1 MPEATQPPEQPHR
14 NHGLFS
20 DHYLNVTLPERP
32 GWKDLAEQAR
42 PVMDEIAEVF
52 ASYAP
57 SDNEAQT
64 ERDLVRRVLDL
75 LGHAYEV
82 QPALETPD
90 GTKRPD
96 YVLYED
102 VASVTAN
109 KNKTLD
115 DELLA
120 SSAFAVGDAKYWN
133 RPLDVSLKG
142 RGDPFTNKN
151 PSYQIS
157 FYMQH
162 AGTEWGILTNGQLW
176 RLYYRDTAH
185 KLDRFYE
192 VDLHALATG
201 GDAERFLYFY
211 AFFHRSAFGD
221 HPLGVRAMLQE
232 SADYARN
239 IGDSLKSQ
247 VYEALRHLA
256 QGFLDYPQNG
266 LETDP
271 ETLRGIY
278 DNSLIALY
286 RLLFVLYA
294 ESRDLLPVR
303 ESEMYRD
310 TYSLHAIKHDVA
322 RGRPL
327 LPTSATF
334 WQKLRELFGIIDRG
348 SPPLSVATFDGGLFD
363 PARHPFLEQHT
374 VGDAHLQVA
383 IDMLSRVDGQF
394 VDYRDLAERHLGTIY
409 EGLLEYHLEALSES
423 EEGWT
428 VALLNDRGERKA
440 TGSYYTPDYVVK
452 YIVEATVDPMLREAV
467 EGARSEDERVEAVLA
482 LNVLD
487 PSMGSGHFLV
497 EVTERIARF
506 LVELGVAP
514 EELEAGGEAE
524 LAYWKRRVAQ
534 SCVYGVDAN
543 PLAVDLAKLSL
554 WLATVAKDRPLSF
567 LDHHLR
573 TGNSLVGARIAGL
586 QPGGGKKRKKT
597 KADDG
602 AQLSMLEDDAF
613 LRSVSNAV
621 GSIWLIEESPAETLE
636 DVREQE
642 RLYARLREGLIRR
655 YARLANLATATNFG
669 VEVDL
674 SLWKPLT
681 DYAAGRA
688 PYAPP
693 QFARWLEE
701 SEALAAEKRFFHWEL
716 EFPEVFFDR
725 QGRPLGDDAGF
736 DAVVGNPPY
745 VRQESLG
752 DLKPY
757 LAEAYPEVYHG
768 VADLYVY
775 FYEQGL
781 RQLRRGGWMSYIVTN
796 KWLRAG
802 YGEPLRGYFA
812 SEGVLEEI
820 VDFGHAPIFE
830 DADVFPCIV
839 LLRKP
844 EREEPEADRGVRVV
858 EFPREA
864 LNADIAA
871 YVEEHAHTV
880 PIKRFG
886 KSAWSLE
893 TSAVDGLMEKIRY
906 NGVPLAEFAGVKP
919 LYGIK
924 TGLNEAFLIDTPTK
938 ERLVREDPRSAEII
952 KPYLRGQDI
961 KRWSPEWK
969 GLWMIFARRGIDIDA
984 YPAIKRHLER
994 FRERLEPRPR
1004 DWSGGRW
1011 PGRKPGAYEW
1021 YEVQDSVDYWQMFE
1035 QTKFVI
1041 QRIAF
1046 HSRIALDGNGTY
1058 INDSAIFLPTNDSWL
1073 LACLNSP
1080 ANWYFTF
1087 RFLPHKKDEALA
1099 MDIVSV
1105 EKLPI
1110 APSTEEVRGE
1120 AEEAVSRL
1128 ISLARSGQ
1136 EARRDTLDWLRVEFG
1151 VEKPGQKLED
1161 FAALGPD
1168 AFVEDVRKRRPK
1180 GEGRLTP
1187 GALRDLKSGYAEM
1200 AGPVQR
1206 ARTEAAGLERGL
1218 SDLANEAYGLTTE
1231 DVDLLWS
1238 TAPPRMPRFA

>member
-120 SSAFAVGDAKYWN
+120 SSAFAVGDAKYWD

-176 RLYYRDTAH
+176 RLYHRDTAH

-201 GDAERFLYFY
+201 GDAERFPYFY

-348 SPPLSVATFDGGLFD
+348 SPPLSVATFNGGLFD
-363 PARHPFLEQHT
+363 PERHPFLEEHT

-428 VALLNDRGERKA
+428 VELLNDKGERKA
-440 TGSYYTPDYVVK
+440 TGSYYTPDYIVK
-452 YIVEATVDPMLREAV
+452 YIVEETVGPVLREAV
-467 EGARSEDERVEAVLA
+467 EGARTDGEKIEAVLG

-497 EVTERIARF
+497 ETTEHIARF
-506 LVELGVAP
+506 LVELGITP
-514 EELEAGGEAE
+514 EDTDTNGDAE

-534 SCVYGVDAN
+534 SCVYGVDSN

-573 TGNSLVGARIAGL
+573 TGNSLVGARISDL
-586 QPGGGKKRKKT
+586 QLGGARKKRRKKEQ
-597 KADDG
+597 DDG
-602 AQLSMLEDDAF
+602 AQLSMISDPAF
-613 LRSVSNAV
+613 QNSMSTAV
-621 GSIWLIEESPAETLE
+621 GNMWLIEENPADTVE
-636 DVREQE
+636 DVKEQE
-642 RLYARLREGLIRR
+642 RIYETLRESLTRR
-655 YARLANLATATNFG
+655 YARLADLATATYFG
-669 VEVDL
+669 LEIDRTH
-674 SLWKPLT
+674 WKALG
-681 DYAAGRA
+681 DYAAGRIA
-688 PYAPP
+688 YVPP
-693 QFARWLEE
+693 QFEKWLDE
-701 SEALAAEKRFFHWEL
+701 SAGIAAEKRFFHWEL
-716 EFPEVFFDR
+716 EFPEVYFDR
-725 QGRPLGDDAGF
+725 QGRLKGDDAGF

-745 VRQESLG
+745 VRQERLAP
-752 DLKPY
+752 LKPY
-757 LAEAYPEVYHG
+757 FRDNFDSFHS
-768 VADLYVY
+768 VADLYLY
-775 FYEQGL
+775 FYEQGIRLL
-781 RQLRRGGWMSYIVTN
+781 RKSGRMSYI
-796 KWLRAG
+796 
-802 YGEPLRGYFA
+802 
-812 SEGVLEEI
+812 
-820 VDFGHAPIFE
+820 
-830 DADVFPCIV
+830 
-839 LLRKP
+839 
-844 EREEPEADRGVRVV
+844 
-858 EFPREA
+858 
-864 LNADIAA
+864 
-871 YVEEHAHTV
+871 
-880 PIKRFG
+880 
-886 KSAWSLE
+886 
-893 TSAVDGLMEKIRY
+893 
-906 NGVPLAEFAGVKP
+906 
-919 LYGIK
+919 
-924 TGLNEAFLIDTPTK
+924 
-938 ERLVREDPRSAEII
+938 
-952 KPYLRGQDI
+952 
-961 KRWSPEWK
+961 
-969 GLWMIFARRGIDIDA
+969 
-984 YPAIKRHLER
+984 
-994 FRERLEPRPR
+994 
-1004 DWSGGRW
+1004 
-1011 PGRKPGAYEW
+1011 
-1021 YEVQDSVDYWQMFE
+1021 
-1035 QTKFVI
+1035 
-1041 QRIAF
+1041 
-1046 HSRIALDGNGTY
+1046 
-1058 INDSAIFLPTNDSWL
+1058 
-1073 LACLNSP
+1073 
-1080 ANWYFTF
+1080 
-1087 RFLPHKKDEALA
+1087 
-1099 MDIVSV
+1099 
-1105 EKLPI
+1105 
-1110 APSTEEVRGE
+1110 
-1120 AEEAVSRL
+1120 
-1128 ISLARSGQ
+1128 
-1136 EARRDTLDWLRVEFG
+1136 
-1151 VEKPGQKLED
+1151 
-1161 FAALGPD
+1161 
-1168 AFVEDVRKRRPK
+1168 
-1180 GEGRLTP
+1180 
-1187 GALRDLKSGYAEM
+1187 
-1200 AGPVQR
+1200 
-1206 ARTEAAGLERGL
+1206 
-1218 SDLANEAYGLTTE
+1218 
-1231 DVDLLWS
+1231 
-1238 TAPPRMPRFA
+1238 